1 MIYALKGK
9 IVDITEDS
17 VAIDV
22 HDVAYL
28 VYTSRPYEFIY
39 GEEMTLYTYE
49 VYSEN
54 DHYLVGF
61 SSKNERNAFLNLNR
75 VKGIGPKTALAALSK
90 ATPENLAQAIESGN
104 VSFLKTLPG
113 IGPKAASQ
121 IILDLRGKIAISTTV
136 KKQKD
141 NSKYLDAK
149 SALQELGF
157 KAKDIDSALEKI
169 LDTTLKTDEIV
180 RIALK
185 YLRKGSI

>member
-22 HDVAYL
+22 HDVTYL

-39 GEEMTLYTYE
+39 GEERTLYTYE

-61 SSKNERNAFLNLNR
+61 GSKNERNAFLNLNK

>member
-1 MIYALKGK
+1 M
-9 IVDITEDS
+9 
-17 VAIDV
+17 
-22 HDVAYL
+22 
-28 VYTSRPYEFIY
+28 
-39 GEEMTLYTYE
+39 
-49 VYSEN
+49 YSEN